1 MNKKLKPICILRHG
15 YYPSDV
21 RVYKEARALAEAGY
35 AVDVICLREMGQPL
49 REVIDGVRVYRMP
62 HSHRR
67 GSTLRYVFEYGLS
80 VLLMSLC
87 LSLLFF
93 RRRYR
98 VVQVNTLPDSLIFA
112 AWLPRLCGARI
123 LFDMHEPSPE
133 LLMTKH
139 GGMVSAR
146 ALHMHILLEKLAIR
160 FAHRVM
166 TVNDTIRLRFIER
179 GASPEKMCVVRNVP
193 PDEFGVNVVAESH
206 EGLVIMTHGTLQP
219 RYGQSVILHALPL
232 IRKEFDSVR
241 LIVAGSGEILDELRE
256 LAIKL
261 GCEDI
266 TEFTGQVS
274 REEIAARI
282 ATADIG
288 IVPLL
293 PGPFSELCQPNKLF
307 EYTALKTAVV
317 ASRLPAIEESFDD
330 TSILFFPAGDAAG
343 LADAVIRL
351 GNDPDLRVAL
361 SEEAFM
367 RYQKLCWKK
376 AKLDYVRIVDTL
388 SEKKVHAKP
397 A

>member
-1 MNKKLKPICILRHG
+1 MNNRRKNICIVRHG
-15 YYPSDV
+15 YYPGDP
-21 RVYKEARALAEAGY
+21 RVYKEVRALAEAGY
-35 AVDVICLREMGQPL
+35 AADVICLRQPGQPL
-49 REVIDGVRVYRMP
+49 REVLDGVRVYRMM

-67 GSTLRYVFEYGLS
+67 GSTARYVLEYGLS
-80 VLLMSLC
+80 ILLMSLC
-87 LSLLFF
+87 LSLLFL
-93 RRRYR
+93 RRHYR
-98 VVQVNTLPDSLIFA
+98 VVQVNTLPDSLVFS

-139 GGMVSAR
+139 GGAISER
-146 ALHMHILLEKLAIR
+146 ILRLQFLLEKLAIR
-160 FAHRVM
+160 FAHRVI

-179 GASPEKMCVVRNVP
+179 GASPEKISVVRNVP
-193 PDEFGVNVVAESH
+193 SEEFGLNAVAGSH

-256 LAIKL
+256 LAVRL
-261 GCEDI
+261 NCEDI

-274 REEIAARI
+274 REKIAELI
-282 ATADIG
+282 ADADMG

-307 EYTALKTAVV
+307 EYIALKTAVV
-317 ASRLPAIEESFDD
+317 SSRLPAIEESFDD
-330 TSILFFPAGDAAG
+330 TSLLFFQAGDAAS

-351 GNDPDLRVAL
+351 GKDPALRTSL
-361 SEEAFM
+361 SEQAFA
-367 RYQKLCWKK
+367 RYQQLCWRK
-376 AKLDYVRIVDTL
+376 AKVDYVAIVDRL
-388 SEKKVHAKP
+388 SRKKNHAKP